1 MKNGHGSVEGTVL
14 IFANCLFGLAIIIF
28 YISIFYTGF
37 CLKYIVIQVN

>member
-14 IFANCLFGLAIIIF
+14 IFANCLFGLAIIF